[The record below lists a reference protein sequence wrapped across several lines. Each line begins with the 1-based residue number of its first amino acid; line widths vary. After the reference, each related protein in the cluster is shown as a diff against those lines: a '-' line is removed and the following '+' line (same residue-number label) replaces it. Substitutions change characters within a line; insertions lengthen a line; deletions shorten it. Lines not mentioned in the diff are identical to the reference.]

1 MMEEEEDEEDMID
14 EEPLDLNLKD
24 LKGSTKTI
32 EMNIALSGLEG
43 KDIQDLAN
51 EIIQQRHLILD

>member
-1 MMEEEEDEEDMID
+1 MEEEEDEEDMID